1 LRQQM
6 DDSVGAQRLVT
17 VLCNVFAG
25 LALFL
30 SAIGLYGLLASSV
43 AQRTSEIGIRLALG
57 AQRGGVVRM
66 ILNEALR
73 LVAAGILLGAVALL
87 FVVRFVRDMLYGVSA
102 FNPAT
107 LAGTVALL
115 AAVAFLAALVPAR
128 RAAALDPME
137 ALRLE

>member
-1 LRQQM
+1 
-6 DDSVGAQRLVT
+6 
-17 VLCNVFAG
+17 
-25 LALFL
+25 
-30 SAIGLYGLLASSV
+30 
-43 AQRTSEIGIRLALG
+43 
-57 AQRGGVVRM
+57 VVRM
-66 ILNEALR
+66 ILYEALR
-73 LVAAGILLGAVALL
+73 LLAAGIVLGAVALL

-128 RAAALDPME
+128 RAASLDPME

>member
-1 LRQQM
+1 M

-17 VLCNVFAG
+17 VLSNFFAG

-57 AQRGGVVRM
+57 AQRSEVVRM
-66 ILNEALR
+66 ILYEALR
-73 LVAAGILLGAVALL
+73 LLAAGIVLGAVALL

-128 RAAALDPME
+128 RAASLDPME